1 MTAIEQPP
9 SSQHRTLHAGLP
21 RLAHSIV
28 ATDMQRDS
36 MNVSDA
42 WAHAIA
48 VTNAMFCTILSRVD
62 DPHPGTH
69 LSHAMHERLST
80 CGLHPSA
87 IVCDEE
93 FWHSER
99 TGRRRR
105 WSV

>member
-1 MTAIEQPP
+1 MDAHEPEQQPSRLSANVQPEPQPEPEPMTAIEQPP

-62 DPHPGTH
+62 DPVIP
-69 LSHAMHERLST
+69 A
-80 CGLHPSA
+80 
-87 IVCDEE
+87 
-93 FWHSER
+93 R
-99 TGRRRR
+99 T
-105 WSV
+105 